1 VKVTLIAST
10 QMHDIPRDLYNTKF
24 GYQFNDRD
32 QFYHWEDR
40 HFEADTLAHFAGRA
54 CYQAWNM
61 PNPATATDEGYIA
74 NIINQGHFSVLE
86 HASAT
91 FYIEG
96 VSRSLLAELTR
107 HRHASFSVE
116 SQRYVDYSGTEPVIP
131 PAMRGTELEDD
142 LRAEYKRALTSYE
155 SYVNVLTAQGKTRKE
170 AREAARAVLP
180 NCAPVGIVLTG
191 NMRAYRDILVKRY
204 STHADAE
211 IRELATEI
219 LRQLRGIAESSF
231 QDFPETPFE

>member
-1 VKVTLIAST
+1 VKVTLVAKTNITDWPESIHGTEFFEGDTSEDAL
-10 QMHDIPRDLYNTKF
+10 QYKDA
-24 GYQFNDRD
+24 D
-32 QFYHWEDR
+32 Q
-40 HFEADTLAHFAGRA
+40 LAHFAGRA
-54 CYQAWNM
+54 CYQSWSM
-61 PNPATATDEGYIA
+61 PNPATATPQGYIA

-131 PAMRGTELEDD
+131 PALRGTRGEDLIRSSYAEALADYEL
-142 LRAEYKRALTSYE
+142 
-155 SYVNVLTAQGKTRKE
+155 LTAWLIKEGKTRKE

-211 IRELATEI
+211 IQELSSII
-219 LRQLRGIAESSF
+219 LKELRNIAPASF